1 MVFPNRDG
9 KTCRPQNI
17 RTQLYSKSTTL
28 QNRGYD
34 IPNISPHMLRHTFA
48 TRCYESGIN
57 ILVISKLLGHSSVEM
72 TTSIY
77 THVLDENIAKEI
89 EKLELEY

>member
-1 MVFPNRDG
+1 
-9 KTCRPQNI
+9 
-17 RTQLYSKSTTL
+17 
-28 QNRGYD
+28 
-34 IPNISPHMLRHTFA
+34 MLRHTFA